1 MKQKTRFSNIR
12 KAFVQSIMYISRQ
25 EREKRSFS
33 RYVDER
39 KIYQGLTDRELQA
52 RPVDIKVSYEQKKLF
67 FSVLFVS
74 VLLAAVTDAWQC
86 FFNFIT
92 AVLQL
97 YLADSMMARDAATA
111 SFLVASIIFAGVLI
125 MVFLMLFLFL
135 RELKLWHWRLLII
148 QDVLRDRGL

>member
-1 MKQKTRFSNIR
+1 
-12 KAFVQSIMYISRQ
+12 MYISRQ